1 MRTTTT
7 CASATDS
14 PQSESQTPFPHAIAY
29 CPASLE
35 RCMYRLLELLQA
47 YWDEFRRP
55 SESDLPPACQRFVS
69 AARASLRG
77 AAAAAQCR
85 QDGWLDDHHID
96 HLAAQQADRFIE
108 VLDHAIDARKQLKQ
122 SDVQPAID
130 ALKLASSLVKEFPW
144 GRLSE
149 RTRARDYELLKWF
162 VDKINSSRRG
172 WNDKY
177 WNNLVRQALRAEAE
191 LARVCAKGG
200 R

>member
-1 MRTTTT
+1 MRTTTID
-7 CASATDS
+7 ASAAHS
-14 PQSESQTPFPHAIAY
+14 PQSNSQTPFPHAIAY

-35 RCMYRLLELLQA
+35 RCLHRLLELLQA

-69 AARASLRG
+69 AARASLRR
-77 AAAAAQCR
+77 AAAAGQYR
-85 QDGWLDDHHID
+85 RDDRPGDQLDDPRAV
-96 HLAAQQADRFIE
+96 LQANRFIE
-108 VLDHAIDARKQLKQ
+108 VLDRSIGARKELKG
-122 SDVQPAID
+122 SSVQPAVD
-130 ALKLASSLVKEFPW
+130 ALKLASCLVKEIPW

-149 RTRARDYELLKWF
+149 RTGARDYELLKWF

-177 WNNLVRQALRAEAE
+177 WNNLVRRALRAEAE
-191 LARVCAKGG
+191 LAKMCAKGG